1 MVSSVMPFHLSF
13 SISDLYGVPAKTL
26 CSVIYLFIFSLKHS
40 WFKSYG
46 HPIINQ
52 KSHKVTGIGCFQKRQ
67 QHSSLKWVFLFLSN
81 NHRLKENGFI
91 PFLELV
97 VFHTQK
103 KNQDFD
109 IQENGFLFLF
119 LYFIYI
125 YIYSF
130 SCFDV
135 FFGKMDDS
143 FEKGLSKSRQR
154 SVKHQQDWKRLRK
167 KFIN

>member
-1 MVSSVMPFHLSF
+1 MGLFHFLNWWF
-13 SISDLYGVPAKTL
+13 STPK
-26 CSVIYLFIFSLKHS
+26 K
-40 WFKSYG
+40 K
-46 HPIINQ
+46 
-52 KSHKVTGIGCFQKRQ
+52 K
-67 QHSSLKWVFLFLSN
+67 
-81 NHRLKENGFI
+81 
-91 PFLELV
+91 
-97 VFHTQK
+97 K

-130 SCFDV
+130 SFFDV

-154 SVKHQQDWKRLRK
+154 SVKHQQD
-167 KFIN
+167 